1 MPRQGLKLK
10 QASAVLQIEPKEL
23 QNLVQFGVVKPRRLE
38 GTYFFDA
45 NALMVAK
52 VASYLKESLGTRTSV
67 LSKLMEA
74 FSASE
79 EEFKSENPKYIIFN
93 CRLAAEEE
101 PIKLGVP
108 FRAFGEQIEER
119 MSRADLYKD
128 LPRGKKRRGWKKEF
142 LESLTEAAKDI
153 GEVSEEEI
161 LRTVRSYRKEKACA
175 GDHRCRRKLGSASH
189 GPSLTQVCLWL
200 AYRASESRLFPAGIR
215 VPMCFT
221 LGRAEQFRL
230 AHNGGYFGR
239 VQGSS
244 EASWRPSKSYR
255 NSHQPDPRASR
266 RVKVRSSA
274 EISPDPKR

>member
-23 QNLVQFGVVKPRRLE
+23 QNLVQFGVVKPRRVE
-38 GTYFFDA
+38 GIYFFDT
-45 NALMVAK
+45 NTLMAAK

-67 LSKLMEA
+67 LSRLMEA

-79 EEFKSENPKYIIFN
+79 EEFKTENPKYIVFK
-93 CRLAAEEE
+93 CRLGAEEE

-108 FRAFGEQIEER
+108 FRALGEQIEER

-161 LRTVRSYRKEKACA
+161 LRTVRRYRRE
-175 GDHRCRRKLGSASH
+175 RRAPEITVAAESQE
-189 GPSLTQVCLWL
+189 TQ
-200 AYRASESRLFPAGIR
+200 A
-215 VPMCFT
+215 T
-221 LGRAEQFRL
+221 GRR
-230 AHNGGYFGR
+230 
-239 VQGSS
+239 
-244 EASWRPSKSYR
+244 
-255 NSHQPDPRASR
+255 
-266 RVKVRSSA
+266 
-274 EISPDPKR
+274 